1 MSSVIIK
8 QVLYKYSESV
18 SINGERHEAFRN
30 FAKKSEPSGPAV
42 HDLSMNSPS
51 LSEKRKV
58 ATVEMITAAKEVV
71 G

>member
-1 MSSVIIK
+1 MENGTK
-8 QVLYKYSESV
+8 LSETSP
-18 SINGERHEAFRN
+18 
-30 FAKKSEPSGPAV
+30 KKSEPSGPAV
-42 HDLSMNSPS
+42 HDLSVNSPS

>member
-1 MSSVIIK
+1 MSFVIIK

-42 HDLSMNSPS
+42 HDLSMNS
-51 LSEKRKV
+51 LVRK
-58 ATVEMITAAKEVV
+58 TEGGNRRNEEVR
-71 G
+71 